1 MNDDH
6 DFSALRNL
14 LALQKNDF
22 PQDTQVEEFLVELH
36 KRQRSQ
42 LLARKSIFGGATAWI
57 KERFA
62 GLDLAPALSYTA
74 VAAAIAITAVVGLS
88 QQVAVT
94 KNSNGQLTFSFH
106 LPVHDAAFAVLPGT
120 LLPSATVSPKV
131 NESLTFTPSRN
142 EAAATRYVLANNTQG
157 ANDATVAF

>member
-42 LLARKSIFGGATAWI
+42 LLARKSLFGSSMTWI

-62 GLDLAPALSYTA
+62 GLSPVPSLSYAT
-74 VAAAIAITAVVGLS
+74 VAAAIAITAIVGLS

-94 KNSNGQLTFSFH
+94 KNSDGQMVFSFH
-106 LPVHDAAFAVLPGT
+106 MPVHDAAFAVLPGT
-120 LLPSATVSPKV
+120 LLPSATVSPKL
-131 NESLTFTPSRN
+131 NESLTFTPNRN
-142 EAAATRYVLANNTQG
+142 DAATRYVLANNTQG